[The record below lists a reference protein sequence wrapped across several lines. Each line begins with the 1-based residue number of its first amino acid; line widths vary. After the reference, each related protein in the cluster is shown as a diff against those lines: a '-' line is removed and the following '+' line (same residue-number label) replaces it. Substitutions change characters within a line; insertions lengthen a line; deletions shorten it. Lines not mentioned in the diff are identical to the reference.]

1 MSQTDHGA
9 GGLSSSGGVPG
20 GGVAS
25 DSTFEA
31 NRARE
36 STRGQPDPIHWER
49 DCAYRNQGYRH
60 LHHQQRFIGTFHIRL
75 LEASDLKRSHWSA
88 FALGP
93 VKLLGLSKA
102 HGAVSSYCTLSLAYQ
117 SPYEDDE
124 NEGGGTSNNNGMPKY
139 RKSASGG
146 DGDYKPKAKA
156 LPPPC
161 PTIGR
166 VKSPVIPHDDNPVW
180 TNCAFELPLK
190 KGPGVAVDGQKI
202 LLTIRVDEDS
212 TAAENILPIPGVPS
226 GNDSRLL
233 GTGTLDI
240 SSLCLGQVITT
251 GQAQVGVLDAWVPIR
266 LVTNEDRGGGN
277 ATSHAAS
284 PLSFEDHL
292 YNPKKASTTT
302 KKDAKNADNTGT
314 GRVRVLVSYQP
325 NGMEP
330 QQHDI
335 VALEAFARHGS
346 NSTQSGT
353 CTAILPPLL
362 PMHVLEVSGPWLL
375 VEYQLRQTSSS
386 SLQRSAYH
394 RSHHQ
399 PQQQQKACLRLHR
412 NCVFVIERK
421 NLLDETINLALLPAD
436 VFMNTP
442 LGQNAAGILGPWFV
456 ASRHLLMPAL
466 LSAKLMWLA
475 VRTTTLA
482 SLTGVQAASSA
493 LWTEGSSSLLTDE
506 SDESRRRRSYDRKDS
521 KYKFVTF

>member
-1 MSQTDHGA
+1 MSSPADHAA

-20 GGVAS
+20 GGLISS
-25 DSTFEA
+25 DTTFEG

-49 DCAYRNQGYRH
+49 DCAYRNQAYRH
-60 LHHQQRFIGTFHIRL
+60 LHHQQGFIGTFQIRL
-75 LEASDLKRSHWSA
+75 LEAADLKRSHWSA
-88 FALGP
+88 LALGP

-102 HGAVSSYCTLSLAYQ
+102 HGAVSSYCTFSLAYQ

-124 NEGGGTSNNNGMPKY
+124 TVGGGTTGNNNGMPKY
-139 RKSASGG
+139 KKSTSGG
-146 DGDYKPKAKA
+146 DGDSKPKAKA
-156 LPPPC
+156 SPPPC

-202 LLTIRVDEDS
+202 MLTIRVDEDS

-266 LVTNEDRGGGN
+266 LVTNEDRGSGD
-277 ATSHAAS
+277 AASYAAS
-284 PLSFEDHL
+284 PLSLDDNRH
-292 YNPKKASTTT
+292 NPKKAATT
-302 KKDAKNADNTGT
+302 KKSAQSTDNTTT

-330 QQHDI
+330 QRHDI

-346 NSTQSGT
+346 NITQSGT
-353 CTAILPPLL
+353 CPAIVPALL
-362 PMHVLEVSGPWLL
+362 PMHVLDVSGPWVL
-375 VEYQLRQTSSS
+375 VEYQLRKTSPS
-386 SLQRSAYH
+386 SLQHSAYRH
-394 RSHHQ
+394 PH
-399 PQQQQKACLRLHR
+399 QQQQKACLRLHR

-421 NLLDETINLALLPAD
+421 NLMDGTINLALLPAD

-466 LSAKLMWLA
+466 LSAKLVWLA

-521 KYKFVTF
+521 KYKFVAF